1 MAKRENWAH
10 YTRNILDCNRLLH
23 TEPVLEDPDA
33 DIEEEKKKIEA
44 KDPYE
49 TRLKSIA
56 QDEAV
61 KGGFPAWTVRSHG
74 DKMTYANANP
84 AYPTKNFGIVVVKS
98 LVWPGAFNFFTE
110 GQWS

>member
-56 QDEAV
+56 
-61 KGGFPAWTVRSHG
+61 
-74 DKMTYANANP
+74 
-84 AYPTKNFGIVVVKS
+84 
-98 LVWPGAFNFFTE
+98 
-110 GQWS
+110 